1 MVLGAALVSE
11 RVNGYGLIEQLEL
24 DYPGIQPLLL
34 GVAALLALAAV
45 WPARRKAQDAVELV
59 RQLAGRAAFGGLSA
73 ALAAE
78 VWAGKGLL
86 ALLEVETGA
95 QALSE
100 SEAVL
105 AALLLL
111 VLTGPRKTS
120 SA

>member
-1 MVLGAALVSE
+1 M
-11 RVNGYGLIEQLEL
+11 
-24 DYPGIQPLLL
+24 
-34 GVAALLALAAV
+34 
-45 WPARRKAQDAVELV
+45 
-59 RQLAGRAAFGGLSA
+59 RQLAGRAAFGGLAA
-73 ALAAE
+73 ALVAE

-100 SEAVL
+100 VEALL